1 MKLYLLIVFDLEIM
15 LWVLK
20 YLFILKQLKKHVN
33 IDKIY
38 LLKKWPFPNKKVSGK
53 NGIVLPW
60 SKNLNSTELI
70 EYSYILMCFFIQS
83 VTMSYIT

>member
-1 MKLYLLIVFDLEIM
+1 MKLYLLIAFDLEIM

-38 LLKKWPFPNKKVSGK
+38 LLKNDSFQNKKASGK
-53 NGIVLPW
+53 NEIVLPL
-60 SKNLNSTELI
+60 SKHLNSTELI
-70 EYSYILMCFFIQS
+70 EYSYILTCFFIQS
-83 VTMSYIT
+83 VTIPYII

>member
-20 YLFILKQLKKHVN
+20 YLFILKQLIKHVN

-38 LLKKWPFPNKKVSGK
+38 LLKNDSFQTKKSV
-53 NGIVLPW
+53 VRM
-60 SKNLNSTELI
+60 ELF
-70 EYSYILMCFFIQS
+70 YL
-83 VTMSYIT
+83 